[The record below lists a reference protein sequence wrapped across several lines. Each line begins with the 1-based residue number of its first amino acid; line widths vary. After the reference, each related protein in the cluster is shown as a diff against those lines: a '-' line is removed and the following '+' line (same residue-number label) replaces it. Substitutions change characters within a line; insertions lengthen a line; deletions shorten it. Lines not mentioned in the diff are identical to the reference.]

1 MIKIII
7 LFFIILLV
15 YKRFEHFDAIDD
27 QLKPFG
33 YYLENKGIYQKNIND
48 RDKAEILLDNML
60 S

>member
-7 LFFIILLV
+7 LFFVILLI
-15 YKRFEHFDAIDD
+15 YKRVEHFDAINN

-48 RDKAEILLDNML
+48 KDKAEIML
-60 S
+60 NDILS